1 MASFVFALATLT
13 VVTTASYTTEVDIVP
28 GSGDKT
34 SFIYQEAYEYQLNM
48 KTESSNPRTSLT
60 IKDSVI
66 PYHYF
71 LKFVNLYPSLE
82 MLVLKE
88 VDVTGTHEGSR
99 ETLETVK
106 ASFTVLLMEHCK
118 MNDMDFFHLT
128 TVALKNLKS
137 IEVKFSRLESI
148 NNDEQG
154 FGRECSKNAN
164 VLLIDFHKIESKELK
179 ASRFFVTLMNSFTNL
194 SKLTLFYF
202 AVGGDELDALFKN
215 YADTMDKVT
224 EFALIAGKITDRNF
238 VSLLAK
244 LPNVEILHI
253 SGNPIS
259 AGFWS
264 DFKDQKLKIIRAVGM
279 EQKMTGVDFV
289 NLISHC
295 PLLEEIEFREGY
307 KDGLVKLLP
316 ENLVKLK
323 DIFKKRDKPLK
334 ISMGNFEGKKDL
346 IKFCGEKI
354 NAQQTERCKVEM

>member
-179 ASRFFVTLMNSFTNL
+179 ASRFFVTLMNSFTKL
-194 SKLTLFYF
+194 SELSLFYF
-202 AVGGDELDALFKN
+202 AVGGGELDRLFGHYPDN
-215 YADTMDKVT
+215 ADTMDTVT
-224 EFALIAGKITDRNF
+224 ELALIKGEITDSNF

-244 LPNVEILHI
+244 IPNVEKLYITD
-253 SGNPIS
+253 NPIS
-259 AGFWS
+259 AGFENVS
-264 DFKDQKLKIIRAVGM
+264 ENQKLTHITANSMPMGISG
-279 EQKMTGVDFV
+279 TGFV

-295 PLLEEIEFREGY
+295 PLLMEINVSVGP
-307 KDGLVKLLP
+307 DQLSDDNLLQLGQYF
-316 ENLVKLK
+316 E
-323 DIFKKRDKPLK
+323 KRRSASEPLQ
-334 ISMGNFEGKKDL
+334 ISMGKSQGKDAL
-346 IKFCGEKI
+346 MKFCNEKV
-354 NAQQTERCKVEM
+354 NAQKRCTCN